1 MPDDPARER
10 SPRVLVAEDEEAVAL
25 LIDLDLSESGYQV
38 TCASD
43 GAVAAAQLESH
54 PFDAVVTDVRMPNL
68 DGVGLVRKIVASWP
82 GMPIVVLS
90 GYMTEEQNRTLLS
103 LGVQPQAL
111 LEKPD
116 GFRHLRSTL
125 EGLLGSRGKSAPQR
139 SSRRT
144 PHR

>member
-1 MPDDPARER
+1 MPDEPAREGP
-10 SPRVLVAEDEEAVAL
+10 PRVLVAEDEEAVAL
-25 LIDLDLSESGYQV
+25 LIDLDLSESGYRV
-38 TCASD
+38 TCAPD
-43 GAVAAAQLESH
+43 GAVADAELESQA
-54 PFDAVVTDVRMPNL
+54 FDAVVTDVRMPNL

-103 LGVQPQAL
+103 LGVQPEAL

-125 EGLLGSRGKSAPQR
+125 EGLLASRAGAPGVRR
-139 SSRRT
+139 SL
-144 PHR
+144 PPAC